1 MTNRELLGL
10 HAEVLSLRETLGIS
24 YKDAIHRLYMT
35 EWEKLK
41 TNDCTHKVFSTLTE
55 RTRDALTGFQV
66 TLAELG
72 SQDGK
77 GVNANA
83 TLPTTASP
91 SL

>member
-1 MTNRELLGL
+1 MTDRELLGL

-24 YKDAIHRLYMT
+24 YKDAVHRLYMT

-41 TNDCTHKVFSTLTE
+41 TDDRTHKAFSTLTE
-55 RTRDALTGFQV
+55 RTRDALTGFQA

-77 GVNANA
+77 GIDADA
-83 TLPTTASP
+83 ALPTTASP
-91 SL
+91 SS